1 MVADSTGTVV
11 SCTIEQRKINLSQ
24 NERVASAV
32 AGGALLLFGLNRLSI
47 PAMILTTV
55 GGALLYRGTTGYCP
69 FVADELADDTGRI
82 GNSERRSPAAR
93 GERSRENART
103 GR

>member
-1 MVADSTGTVV
+1 MVSETTGMGV
-11 SCTIEQRKINLSQ
+11 SCEIAQRKINLSS

-47 PAMILTTV
+47 PAVILTTV

-69 FVADELADDTGRI
+69 FVGEGMGDGT
-82 GNSERRSPAAR
+82 RRLEGVGQSAR
-93 GERSRENART
+93 TAKARENTRT

>member
-1 MVADSTGTVV
+1 MVSENTGMGV
-11 SCTIEQRKINLSQ
+11 SCEIGRRNINLSS

-32 AGGALLLFGLNRLSI
+32 AGGALLLFGLNRLSV
-47 PAMILTTV
+47 PAVILTTV

-69 FVADELADDTGRI
+69 FVSEGMADDAQRLEATGR
-82 GNSERRSPAAR
+82 SAR
-93 GERSRENART
+93 GMKSRENARS